1 MVLDDVMVVDDVEEQ
16 VENAV
21 SDCVRDFINDFVRGS
36 FVPSV
41 GGNALNTRVPAAGN
55 EAVVRAFE
63 PVVRQMI
70 DASDF
75 TASDFT

>member
-1 MVLDDVMVVDDVEEQ
+1 MVFADDIVVDDVEEQ

-21 SDCVRDFINDFVRGS
+21 SDSAREFLNDFARG
-36 FVPSV
+36 FLVPSV
-41 GGNALNTRVPAAGN
+41 GGNVLNTRVPAAGN

-63 PVVRQMI
+63 PVVRRMI
-70 DASDF
+70 DVSDF

>member
-1 MVLDDVMVVDDVEEQ
+1 MVSDDDMVVDDAEEQ

-21 SDCVRDFINDFVRGS
+21 SDSVRDFINDFVRGS

-41 GGNALNTRVPAAGN
+41 GGNALNTRVPAAGS
-55 EAVVRAFE
+55 ESVVRAFE
-63 PVVRQMI
+63 PVFGQMI

-75 TASDFT
+75 TASDFA

>member
-1 MVLDDVMVVDDVEEQ
+1 MILDDVMVVDDEEEQ

-21 SDCVRDFINDFVRGS
+21 SDSVRDFINDFVRE
-36 FVPSV
+36 FVVPSV
-41 GGNALNTRVPAAGN
+41 DGDTLNTRVPAASN

-70 DASDF
+70 DTFDFMASDF
-75 TASDFT
+75 T